1 MSHSGAILSMVLKI
15 CHGSFPSFDSLC
27 AIILPSLSANSASFF
42 TLSLWPLNGIFW
54 ITQFHNTYNGSDSL
68 PGFFN
73 TSLVSSI
80 LYLYVKWNTF
90 FIRISLPLYHSFI
103 QGWFASPSFENFPLS
118 VLSQKSKNLVPLP
131 VKEKSTMKQIVYE
144 TTKVNIPNF
153 LKRTTKG

>member
-1 MSHSGAILSMVLKI
+1 MSHSGAILSMVLKVSQS
-15 CHGSFPSFDSLC
+15 SFPSFDSLC
-27 AIILPSLSANSASFF
+27 AMILPSFSASSASFF

-54 ITQFHNTYNGSDSL
+54 ITQFHSIYNGSDSL

-103 QGWFASPSFENFPLS
+103 QGWFVPPSFENFLFLFS
-118 VLSQKSKNLVPLP
+118 HKNSKIF
-131 VKEKSTMKQIVYE
+131 SSAS
-144 TTKVNIPNF
+144 
-153 LKRTTKG
+153 